1 MNDCVQPSRA
11 GGHHRWVT
19 DEPHIPFDLRIIYE
33 DERII
38 VVDKPHFL
46 PTTPRGMWFRSTALM
61 RLRERYDEPDI
72 IPAHRLDRSTAG
84 VVVFVRDPA
93 ARGAYQM
100 LFQRHETQKTYE
112 CIAPASV
119 LRRPRYGVV
128 RPLDP
133 PAVFPLLRVSR
144 IVKDRGTI
152 QAYERTG
159 VANSRT
165 RIDIASSQDAVL
177 FSNARHSR
185 PCMAKWSRGCRD
197 APLLRVYELHPASG
211 KTHQLRVHMNALGL
225 PILGDDIYPRLNMRP
240 VGDFSQP
247 LQLVARSLSFVDP
260 YSGELRR
267 FASAIPLVV
276 PQSDAQYAES
286 SSGPR

>member
-1 MNDCVQPSRA
+1 
-11 GGHHRWVT
+11 VT
-19 DEPHIPFDLRIIYE
+19 DEPDIPFDLRIMYE

-144 IVKDRGTI
+144 IAKDRGTI

-177 FSNARHSR
+177 SSNARHSR
-185 PCMAKWSRGCRD
+185 PCMARGSRGCRD

-240 VGDFSQP
+240 VDDFSQP

-260 YSGELRR
+260 YSDELRR
-267 FASAIPLVV
+267 FTSAIPLVV
-276 PQSDAQYAES
+276 PWTDSQYAES
-286 SSGPR
+286 SRLPR